1 MPYLAC
7 WRAAKILHAL
17 LLDNVLKTPLQFF
30 EVTPVGRILS
40 RFSKDIDVLD
50 TSLPFECAD
59 MINCT
64 FEVTSQMEKT
74 LKNIILYFLPG
85 FMLNYLI
92 WFAFVVIMWRYYVTN
107 ITLIMIVWV
116 TLISGPGFHL
126 FLCRANRASII
137 FFIRYFLALFV
148 DCV

>member
-1 MPYLAC
+1 MDVVAAIASFFADLMPYLAC

-92 WFAFVVIMWRYYVTN
+92 WFAFVVIM
-107 ITLIMIVWV
+107 
-116 TLISGPGFHL
+116 
-126 FLCRANRASII
+126 
-137 FFIRYFLALFV
+137 
-148 DCV
+148 